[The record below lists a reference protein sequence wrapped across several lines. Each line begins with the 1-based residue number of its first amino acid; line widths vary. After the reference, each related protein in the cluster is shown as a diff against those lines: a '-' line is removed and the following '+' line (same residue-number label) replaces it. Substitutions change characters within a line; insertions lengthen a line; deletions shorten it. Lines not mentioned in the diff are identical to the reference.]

1 MMGHM
6 EKAGCPVDPKEFFV
20 VRHCAENVGG
30 GFDAEASKQGGIVLC
45 QNHIRDYEH
54 AELTLTHELIHSFD
68 HCRAYV
74 DWSNCVHHA
83 CSEVRAANLSGDC
96 SMFQEFNRGHMNFK
110 GQGQECVRRRATL
123 SVSMNPSCSAP
134 GRHHARFLEEIAIS
148 QFPLKA
154 VGFKSQSHIL

>member
-54 AELTLTHELIHSFD
+54 AGESPHHSTPPLS
-68 HCRAYV
+68 HCGQ
-74 DWSNCVHHA
+74 HA
-83 CSEVRAANLSGDC
+83 VRVGYGDT
-96 SMFQEFNRGHMNFK
+96 R
-110 GQGQECVRRRATL
+110 
-123 SVSMNPSCSAP
+123 
-134 GRHHARFLEEIAIS
+134 
-148 QFPLKA
+148 
-154 VGFKSQSHIL
+154 